1 MEPPGW
7 IPLGRHVQRPLE
19 PPEFR
24 GGCQAHANPPPLGS
38 SERAPNQGPF
48 PPTGVTQL
56 HRYYGPL
63 RRLPRPSPEGT
74 GTGSP
79 RLRDRPP
86 VLPVTACVRATPT
99 TPASR
104 AIFTCRCI
112 RSPATAFVQ

>member
-1 MEPPGW
+1 MGPSDAC
-7 IPLGRHVQRPLE
+7 L
-19 PPEFR
+19 
-24 GGCQAHANPPPLGS
+24 AHP
-38 SERAPNQGPF
+38 
-48 PPTGVTQL
+48 
-56 HRYYGPL
+56 
-63 RRLPRPSPEGT
+63 PEGT

-79 RLRDRPP
+79 RPRDRPP